1 MSPVY
6 TDKDMYT
13 QLKYLASLFD
23 VQHACKQQEKVN
35 KGAMSARELQKNIS
49 SIDKEAFKVLLLEA
63 SHHLEMCGYDKV
75 EPDFFQ
81 ALFGQIGLK
90 Q

>member
-1 MSPVY
+1 
-6 TDKDMYT
+6 MYT
-13 QLKYLASLFD
+13 QLKYIASLFD

-35 KGAMSARELQKNIS
+35 KGAMSARERQKNIS

-63 SHHLEMCGYDKV
+63 SHHLEMCGCDKV
-75 EPDFFQ
+75 GPNFFQ
-81 ALFGQIGLK
+81 SLFGQIGLK